1 MTLAFGG
8 LDLSTTRRRS
18 AACIIRGDLA
28 YFTNPLTDDEILEAL
43 RSATV
48 VAVDAPLTGPPV
60 KGHRAVDRLMIR
72 MGFPVLP
79 ASWPSMRALTERA
92 TRIAGLLR
100 ALGVVVVETHPTSAL
115 RSSGCRSA
123 LELAGRA
130 GVRVEAKRLT
140 DDEAAALVAAIVAM
154 SYYNGRALLIR
165 DVDGEV
171 ALLGP
176 LCGRRGP
183 GAQT

>member
-8 LDLSTTRRRS
+8 LDLSTASRRS
-18 AACIIRGDLA
+18 AVCIIRGDLA
-28 YFTNPLTDDEILEAL
+28 YFSDPLTDDEILGAL
-43 RSATV
+43 RPAAI

-60 KGHRAVDRLMIR
+60 RGHRAVDRLMIR

-123 LELAGRA
+123 LELAGRV
-130 GVRVEAKRLT
+130 GVRVEARRLA

-154 SYYNGRALLIR
+154 SYYSGRALLVK

-171 ALLGP
+171 ALLEP
-176 LCGRRGP
+176 LCRPR
-183 GAQT
+183 